1 MARKIPVTGLQN
13 LPPCATDFIKL
24 VIKKMRYRR
33 NVRAEVMAELTAHF
47 EDELRDCTTDEQ
59 KQQTAERLI
68 AEFGDAKLLAV
79 LLRRAKKRCRPLW
92 RTVFARTCQA
102 IVILFICFILYVAWF
117 LTGKPVVTTDYVAQL
132 NKIVRPVADE
142 SMNAAT
148 LYEKAAELYKEST
161 NEELSKL
168 LHEKYGEITPEE
180 KQRIEKWIAEN
191 NKIFDLITTGAQKPY
206 YWQEYKGDAML
217 AILMPNIAGFRNLS
231 KALRWKI
238 WLSAEQGRYEEAFT
252 NIKVNYKLGQ
262 HLKGDVI
269 LIEQLVGI
277 AIETL
282 AVGTLRDVLSEYEID
297 SPNLATFQEDFE
309 QMIAGE
315 DFKVS
320 LKAEKLF
327 MYDEIQ
333 RCFTENHFGGGHLYP
348 SRLMALGAL
357 GKGNQLSTYEII
369 FEVISSPEGWLGA
382 SQVLFFHPNKQETLQ
397 MVESFY
403 DFWEVIAP
411 KTPGQMH
418 IEEFDPEKEAMTII
432 KGNMLLEFLT
442 PALWKVSELG
452 HRVKMDVEAML
463 TLIAILRYRQDE
475 GNYPE
480 NLEELITSGYLNKLP
495 IDAWSDKSLVYR
507 KTDNNFILYGI
518 GRNFEDDG
526 GEVAR
531 RDDGRIK
538 LWADDGDWVF
548 WPVPQN

>member
-1 MARKIPVTGLQN
+1 MARKLPDTDLQN
-13 LPPCATDFIKL
+13 LPACAAKFIKL
-24 VIKKMRYRR
+24 VIKKMRYRKK
-33 NVRAEVMAELTAHF
+33 VRSDVQAELVAHF
-47 EDELRDCTTDEQ
+47 KDELKDCKTDEQ
-59 KQQTAERLI
+59 RQQKAERLI
-68 AEFGDAKLLAV
+68 ADFGDAKLLAV

-92 RTVFARTCQA
+92 RTVFARTCQV

-132 NKIVRPVADE
+132 NRIVRPVADE

-148 LYEKAAELYKEST
+148 LYEKAAELYKGST
-161 NEELSKL
+161 DEEFSKL
-168 LHEKYGEITPEE
+168 LQEKYGETTPEE

-191 NKIFDLITTGAQKPY
+191 NKIFDLIMTGAQKPY
-206 YWQEYKGDAML
+206 YWQEYKGDAMM
-217 AILMPNIAGFRNLS
+217 AILIPNLADFRKLA

-238 WLSAEQGRYEEAFT
+238 WLAAEQGRYEGAFT
-252 NIKVNYKLGQ
+252 NIKVSYKLGQ
-262 HLKGDVI
+262 QLKGDVI

-282 AVGTLRDVLSEYEID
+282 AVGTLRDVLGEYEID
-297 SPNLATFQEDFE
+297 SPKLATLQEDFE
-309 QMIAGE
+309 QMIASE

-333 RCFTENHFGGGHLYP
+333 RCFTEDRFGGGHLYP
-348 SRLMALGAL
+348 SRVMALGAL
-357 GKGNQLSTYEII
+357 GNGNQLSTYEII
-369 FEVISSPEGWLGA
+369 FEVISSQEGWLGA
-382 SQVLFFHPNKQETLQ
+382 AQVLFFHPNKQETLQ

-403 DFWEVIAP
+403 DFLEVIVP

-452 HRVKMDVEAML
+452 HRVKMDVEATL
-463 TLIAILRYRQDE
+463 TLIAILRYRQDK
-475 GNYPE
+475 GGYPE
-480 NLEELITSGYLNKLP
+480 NLEELITGGYLKRLP
-495 IDAWSDKSLVYR
+495 IDAWSDKPLVYR
-507 KTDNNFILYGI
+507 ATDNNFILYSI

-526 GEVAR
+526 GER
-531 RDDGRIK
+531 GKDEKGRVR
-538 LWADDGDWVF
+538 LWTDDGDWVF